1 MATQRLNKRT
11 VEAIQPA
18 AAGDVF
24 LWDVVLPGFG
34 VRVKPSG
41 ARSYVVQYRNAH
53 GRSKRGTIGRHG
65 TLTLDQARRQ
75 ARQLLASVG
84 SGADPVSER
93 KTAREA
99 PTMNDLLDRYI
110 SDHLEAHNKARTQEE
125 FKRIVRKH
133 IRPAMGAMKAA
144 GVTRQDVA
152 KLHRALGDTP
162 RMANT
167 VLSVLS
173 KMFNLAEVWGMR
185 PDGSNPVR
193 LIKRYPENRRE
204 RFCTDSELGL
214 LGVALAQA
222 EQQQAEPQSVLDAI
236 RLLALTGCRLSE
248 IIRLRWADID
258 LEGHKLAI
266 RDGKAGGRLQT
277 VGAETVAFLAAM
289 HRQDRSLWVLPHAD
303 PTKHLQDYTL
313 KKAWRRIRT
322 RAGLED
328 VRLHDLRHT
337 VGTYAGQTGANA
349 FLIRDKL
356 GHRTTAMTGQ
366 YVNHSHDPVRQLSDR
381 VEGRIVAAMRGGDG
395 AAVVPLRGKTR

>member
-1 MATQRLNKRT
+1 VAVQKLTKRI
-11 VEAIQPA
+11 VEAIRPEPQSE
-18 AAGDVF
+18 VVV
-24 LWDVVLPGFG
+24 WDAVLPGFG

-41 ARSYVVQYRNAH
+41 VRSYIVQYRNEH
-53 GRSKRGTIGRHG
+53 GRSKRGTIGSHG
-65 TLTLDQARRQ
+65 RLTLDQARRQ
-75 ARQLLASVG
+75 ARQLLASVVA
-84 SGADPVSER
+84 GADPVAER
-93 KTAREA
+93 KAMREA

-110 SDHLEAHNKARTQEE
+110 TDHLEPHNKARTQEE

-133 IRPAMGAMKAA
+133 IRPSMGAMKAA

-152 KLHRALGDTP
+152 KLHKALDDTP

-204 RFCTDSELGL
+204 RFCTDSELGQ
-214 LGVALAQA
+214 LGVALSQA
-222 EQQQAEPQSVLDAI
+222 EQQQTEPQSVLDAI

-248 IIRLRWADID
+248 VIRLRWADVD
-258 LEGHKLAI
+258 LESHKLAI
-266 RDGKAGGRLQT
+266 RDGKAGGRWQT
-277 VGAETVAFLAAM
+277 VGAETVAFLSGM
-289 HRQDRSLWVLPHAD
+289 SRVEGSPWVLPHTD
-303 PTKHLQDYTL
+303 PAKHLPDYTL
-313 KKAWRRIRT
+313 KKAWRRIRA
-322 RAGLED
+322 RASLGD

-356 GHRTTAMTGQ
+356 GHRSTAMTGQ
-366 YVNHSHDPVRQLSDR
+366 YVNHSHDPVRQLSDQ
-381 VEGRIVAAMRGGDG
+381 VEGRIVAAMRGSDG
-395 AAVVPLRGKTR
+395 ATVAWLRGK